1 MTEPQQPQEDWAAPG
16 SEPARPASS
25 TSWGAPP
32 TPPPYQQPVGAGP
45 AAPVAP
51 PTAAPTQAPAAA
63 PLTYRSW
70 QPGIVALR
78 PLPFGDFLTVPFKAM
93 RFNRGAIVG
102 APLIM
107 FLAST
112 AVTAVAIWLA
122 VMDGGVADF
131 FMYPTADFRPAPET
145 IAAAVLAA
153 VMWILSDVM
162 SSAVVIPGVA
172 QAALGV
178 KLSMADALKQ
188 TLTRFWP
195 LLGVTAIMSGA
206 VLIVYALALTPVF
219 IDIASG
225 GSGMSIF
232 VTLALVVLLV
242 LPAAAVAMV
251 YLIVARGVIVLE
263 RRGPIVAMRRAIK
276 LVPGR
281 FWWTILIVVV
291 IMAINYAIQQVF
303 SFGAQ
308 FVGLAVGVGGPQS
321 DITLAIAFIA
331 VFVLSMFASV
341 VVQYSFAGSA
351 QALVYLDMRFRKEGL
366 AFDMARAAETQH
378 TRTPGTVA

>member
-1 MTEPQQPQEDWAAPG
+1 MTEPQQPRGDWAAPG
-16 SEPARPASS
+16 SEPVRPAPPAG
-25 TSWGAPP
+25 WGAPP
-32 TPPPYQQPVGAGP
+32 PPPASHPVGPVGPVGP
-45 AAPVAP
+45 AGTVA
-51 PTAAPTQAPAAA
+51 QAAAA

-112 AVTAVAIWLA
+112 AVTAAAIWLA

-131 FMYPTADFRPAPET
+131 FMYASADFRPAPET
-145 IAAAVLAA
+145 IVAAALAV
-153 VMWILSDVM
+153 VMWILSDLL

-178 KLSMADALKQ
+178 KVSMGDALKQ
-188 TLTRFWP
+188 TLARFWS
-195 LLGVTAIMSGA
+195 LLGVTAMMGGA
-206 VLIVYALALTPVF
+206 VMLVYALAVTPV
-219 IDIASG
+219 IVDIAAG
-225 GSGMSIF
+225 GTGMSIF
-232 VTLALVVLLV
+232 VTLALVLLLV
-242 LPAAAVAMV
+242 LPAAAVVMV

-308 FVGLAVGVGGPQS
+308 FVGLAVSIAGPQS
-321 DITLAIAFIA
+321 DVTLAAAFIA
-331 VFVLSMFASV
+331 VFVLSMLASV

-366 AFDMARAAETQH
+366 AFDMARAAEAH
-378 TRTPGTVA
+378 HASSPGSGL